1 MQFNKIITSTMQY
14 EKGNWRKWKESHG
27 NNMEIDIGNVTN
39 MGMEMVRN
47 GIDCT
52 KMGKCE

>member
-39 MGMEMVRN
+39 MGMEMVQN